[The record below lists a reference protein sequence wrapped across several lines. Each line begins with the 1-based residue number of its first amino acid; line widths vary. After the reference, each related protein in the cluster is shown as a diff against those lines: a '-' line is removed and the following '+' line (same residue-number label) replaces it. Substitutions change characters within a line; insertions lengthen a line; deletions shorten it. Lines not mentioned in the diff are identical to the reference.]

1 MQVLLL
7 CHQINTLCKWK
18 GSNKEEN
25 QSAYI
30 QNKRK
35 KKTDKHNTRTLKTTD
50 KDRECVCPIKSKSH
64 HRNYCQ

>member
-18 GSNKEEN
+18 CSNKEEN
-25 QSAYI
+25 I

-35 KKTDKHNTRTLKTTD
+35 KQINT
-50 KDRECVCPIKSKSH
+50 IQGH
-64 HRNYCQ
+64 